1 MRIERIY
8 KSNPLVFSKKKT
20 QQAIYIYIYITSLHT
35 SKKKNIKGKAAR
47 KKNWKKTT
55 RKEGEERR

>member
-20 QQAIYIYIYITSLHT
+20 QQAIYIYHKPTHQQ
-35 SKKKNIKGKAAR
+35 KKNIKGKAAR
-47 KKNWKKTT
+47 KKN
-55 RKEGEERR
+55 

>member
-20 QQAIYIYIYITSLHT
+20 QQAIYIYIYHKPTHQQ
-35 SKKKNIKGKAAR
+35 KKNIKGKADR